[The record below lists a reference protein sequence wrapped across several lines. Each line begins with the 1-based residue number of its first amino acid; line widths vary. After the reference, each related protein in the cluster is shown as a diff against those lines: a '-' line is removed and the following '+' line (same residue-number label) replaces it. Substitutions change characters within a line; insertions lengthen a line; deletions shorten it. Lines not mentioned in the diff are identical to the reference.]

1 MLYYIIW
8 SGFCAAL
15 VLRDAVTPD
24 LPVVDLGYE
33 LHQAISFNPVEGH
46 NNNVNNGSIGIIC
59 PQAVAA
65 WNSGSN
71 AFVQAYTNGVT
82 FVKAAM
88 LGEQAQRNAKIS
100 PLDPRTT
107 EDCLFLDAFVP
118 KKVFD
123 GMGSGMKAPIH
134 GGGYTKGDKTGD
146 SNVLIEPSAVLQ
158 QSNDTLI
165 FVSINNCLGAF
176 GWLAGPLFENNRGPP
191 NNGLHDQRLA
201 MDWVQHRV
209 TVAGESAGAGSIVH
223 HPMAFGGQ
231 GDVLPFTQAVTQ
243 SLASSINSD
252 FDTQNQR
259 FQEFLDLLGANQM
272 QAFNSSYGGGTYGVA
287 VDGTYVPAQ
296 PGLLFLNGSFHQNV
310 NIYAGH
316 NVDEGLVFTNPLLML
331 NGTYRQLLQ
340 SLFNNLTASEMNFI
354 ESSLYPPIFDGNY
367 GCANEFERASTTV
380 ADISIF
386 CNVNYM
392 GHEFSVYPGIH
403 GQDLAY
409 EFNSAGVI
417 NQTVASSFQAYIS
430 SFVDTGIPA
439 GQSLPPI
446 PQYGPD
452 AMTMNLTTMG
462 IEIVIPANIDRER
475 CAFW

>member
-1 MLYYIIW
+1 
-8 SGFCAAL
+8 
-15 VLRDAVTPD
+15 
-24 LPVVDLGYE
+24 
-33 LHQAISFNPVEGH
+33 
-46 NNNVNNGSIGIIC
+46 
-59 PQAVAA
+59 
-65 WNSGSN
+65 
-71 AFVQAYTNGVT
+71 
-82 FVKAAM
+82 
-88 LGEQAQRNAKIS
+88 
-100 PLDPRTT
+100 
-107 EDCLFLDAFVP
+107 
-118 KKVFD
+118 
-123 GMGSGMKAPIH
+123 
-134 GGGYTKGDKTGD
+134 
-146 SNVLIEPSAVLQ
+146 
-158 QSNDTLI
+158 
-165 FVSINNCLGAF
+165 
-176 GWLAGPLFENNRGPP
+176 
-191 NNGLHDQRLA
+191 
-201 MDWVQHRV
+201 MDWVQQYIHLFGGDKSRV

-231 GDVLPFTQAVTQ
+231 DFKNFWIYWGVGSLDEARILPSEQ
-243 SLASSINSD
+243 LII
-252 FDTQNQR
+252 
-259 FQEFLDLLGANQM
+259 ANQM